1 MRMENVVFN
10 DSLAWISLCRWETEA
25 QSGETEAQSGAGGC
39 LLQHSLQGEGMR

>member
-10 DSLAWISLCRWETEA
+10 DPLAWISLCRWEA
-25 QSGETEAQSGAGGC
+25 KAQSGAGGC